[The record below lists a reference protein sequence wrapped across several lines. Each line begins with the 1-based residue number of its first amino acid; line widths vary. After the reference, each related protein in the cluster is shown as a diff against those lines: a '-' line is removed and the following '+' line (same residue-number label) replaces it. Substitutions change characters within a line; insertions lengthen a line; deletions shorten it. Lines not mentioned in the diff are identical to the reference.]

1 MEVSMQ
7 QTADLAITTK
17 PFSIQAKV
25 RVTPAGLLS
34 IAALRARSCCPLRS
48 LPGSPSKDRPRQE
61 GFDKLSRNGRV
72 CALMDPGLSPG

>member
-34 IAALRARSCCPLRS
+34 IAALASTIL
-48 LPGSPSKDRPRQE
+48 
-61 GFDKLSRNGRV
+61 LSSAVIAWVAKQR
-72 CALMDPGLSPG
+72 